1 MLKKVALNTALAT
14 MIGLG
19 LVSQVSMAKSTKTLP
34 KNTFQGY
41 SIINCETSEGDTV
54 RNYCTTYK
62 KELGKVLQNASKIK
76 NPNFDGNKK
85 VVQLFF
91 RDGEGY
97 ATKDGKRPLSDTFV
111 VDEKAKKIY
120 ILELSSAFRWESK
133 GIKTKPYA
141 PYVYTKKDSNWI
153 CLQDEGAYFESNYE
167 QAGAYGD
174 ASPEN
179 NVLSCVQFKNGQFR
193 TPIGVSGGFDATKD
207 YESDFEWWNNE

>member
-1 MLKKVALNTALAT
+1 MKKFSSIIFAMAVA
-14 MIGLG
+14 GFG
-19 LVSQVSMAKSTKTLP
+19 LVSQASTAKNVQ

-41 SIINCETSEGDTV
+41 NIADCETSDGATV

-62 KELGKVLQNASKIK
+62 KELSTVLQSASKIK

-91 RDGEGY
+91 RGGEGY
-97 ATKDGKRPLSDTFV
+97 ESKDGKRPFSDTFV

-120 ILELSSAFRWESK
+120 ILGMSSAFRWESK

-153 CLQDEGAYFESNYE
+153 CLQDEGAYFESNYTE
-167 QAGAYGD
+167 VGAYGD

-179 NVLSCVQFKNGQFR
+179 NVLSCVQFKNGKFR
-193 TPIGVSGGFDATKD
+193 APINVSGGFDDTKD
-207 YESDFEWWNNE
+207 YELDFEWWK